1 MRRPPNPRR
10 AAAPGGNGGGRRVS
24 RDGGIGDHGT
34 TGVRDRTTLYIL
46 TAPATDSWENL
57 EVDAER
63 RARERGC
70 RCIRAT
76 FRHYLSDEYTCI
88 TIVDHAAWC
97 PLSGVT
103 S

>member
-1 MRRPPNPRR
+1 MRRPPDPGR
-10 AAAPGGNGGGRRVS
+10 AAAPGGNGGGRRIS
-24 RDGGIGDHGT
+24 RDSGIGDHHGT
-34 TGVRDRTTLYIL
+34 TGVRDRTTLYML
-46 TAPATDSWENL
+46 TSPATDSWENL

-70 RCIRAT
+70 QCIRAT
-76 FRHYLSDEYTCI
+76 FRHYLNGYICT
-88 TIVDHAAWC
+88 TVVDHAAWC